1 MRGRTLKEHIKEKMK
16 EPAFKKAWHD
26 LDGEFEILESIIK
39 ARESAGLT
47 QEELAKKIGTKQ
59 PALSRLERG
68 GFQKA
73 NIETLRK
80 IANALNVKLVIK
92 FQPKSA

>member
-1 MRGRTLKEHIKEKMK
+1 MRGRALKEHIKERMK
-16 EPAFKKAWHD
+16 EPAFKKAWRD
-26 LDGEFEILESIIK
+26 LDGEFEILESIIE
-39 ARESAGLT
+39 ARELAGLT

-73 NIETLRK
+73 NVETLRK

>member
-1 MRGRTLKEHIKEKMK
+1 MRGRALKEHIKERMK
-16 EPAFKKAWHD
+16 EPAFKKAWRD
-26 LDGEFEILESIIK
+26 LDGEFEILESIIE
-39 ARESAGLT
+39 ARELAGLT

-73 NIETLRK
+73 NVETLRK

-92 FQPKSA
+92 FQPK